1 MKTVRLDQ
9 RYGVVRAHSTVLV
22 ASVLAAHGVAGGHGF
37 RASDVRFFCYLFA
50 NWIERDVLYPGEA
63 IELTQVRRLIQRL
76 TAHGFARGPLSGAP
90 RDRTSARYGL
100 THDGSA
106 ALLTV
111 LSEAVDTRP
120 FDEAVFVVA
129 LMAAYREPL
138 LEQLT
143 ADESDRMRGLIDP
156 RRLIGRVRRR
166 TERVL
171 HDLETRIA
179 QAAQIAREGAE
190 SQRAGVPETVIAS
203 RLERLGVYQLQHVRA
218 FASFVLSLPDDLR
231 SFELGPGFHFRSR
244 IIYETLAEQMRGQL
258 RALGGLEARLGSVET
273 AQ

>member
-1 MKTVRLDQ
+1 MKTARLDQ
-9 RYGVVRAHSTVLV
+9 RFGVVRAHSTVLV
-22 ASVLAAHGVAGGHGF
+22 ASVLASHGVAGSHGF

-50 NWIERDVLYPGEA
+50 NWLERDVLYPGEA

-76 TAHGFARGPLSGAP
+76 TAHGFAGGPLPGAP
-90 RDRTSARYGL
+90 RDRARARYTL

-111 LSEAVDTRP
+111 LSEAVDTRS

-129 LMAAYREPL
+129 LMAAYRGPL
-138 LEQLT
+138 LEQLSA
-143 ADESDRMRGLIDP
+143 ADADRMRDLLDP
-156 RRLIGRVRRR
+156 TRLIARVRRR

-179 QAAQIAREGAE
+179 QAAQVAREGAE
-190 SQRAGVPETVIAS
+190 SQRAGVPETAIAA
-203 RLERLGVYQLQHVRA
+203 RLERLGVYRLQHVRE

-231 SFELGPGFHFRSR
+231 TFELGPGFHFRSR

-258 RALGGLEARLGSVET
+258 RALRGLEARLESVET
-273 AQ
+273 AR